1 MDPNEF
7 QRDFFRRLGDIRP
20 LARLFDLVPDVSFYV
35 KDRQSRFVMKNRKA
49 VESCGVATEEEA
61 IGKIG
66 HEYFSDDRMALYLE
80 QDRQV
85 METGVPILNAIC
97 PAPEKGNSALI
108 IFSKMPLRDRRGRV
122 IGLAGIHREI
132 RDVHAPTAPY
142 GRIAR
147 VIQILHERYEEPL
160 TVRELAAAA
169 GVSRSQLDRQFR
181 QLFDITPR
189 EYLVRVRVHAAC
201 RLLVETDDKATAIAM
216 KTGFYDHSHFGRTF
230 RRIMGVCPG
239 AFRQRHA
246 SDRLLKTQSRH
257 ES

>member
-1 MDPNEF
+1 MNPEQV
-7 QRDFFRRLGDIRP
+7 QRDFFRRLGDFRP
-20 LARLFDLVPDVSFYV
+20 LAQLFDLLPDVAFYV
-35 KDRQSRFVMKNRKA
+35 KDRDCRAVMNNRRA
-49 VESCGVATEEEA
+49 VECWGAASEA
-61 IGKIG
+61 ETIGQLG
-66 HEYFSDDRMALYLE
+66 YEYFTDDRMALYLE

-108 IFSKMPLRDRRGRV
+108 MFSKVPLRDRRGRV

-132 RDVHAPTAPY
+132 HDVRSPATHH

-147 VIQILHERYEEPL
+147 VIKILHERYEEPL
-160 TVRELAAAA
+160 TIRELAAAA

-181 QLFDITPR
+181 QLFGITPR

-201 RLLVETDDKATAIAM
+201 RLLVETNDRATEIAM

-230 RRIMGVCPG
+230 RRIMGACPRV
-239 AFRQRHA
+239 FRQRHA
-246 SDRLLKTQSRH
+246 SDRLLKTRTRH